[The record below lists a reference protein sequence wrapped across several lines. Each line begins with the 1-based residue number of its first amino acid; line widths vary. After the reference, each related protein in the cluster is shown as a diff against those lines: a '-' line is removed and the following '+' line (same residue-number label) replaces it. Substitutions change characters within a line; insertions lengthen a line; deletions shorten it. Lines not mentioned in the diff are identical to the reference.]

1 MSLLPVFMVC
11 DTIEC
16 VKISR
21 VSRQQ
26 TILFVGDMIV
36 FIFGTLVGFASHDSL
51 GTAGWRLFTTL
62 LPVIIAWLL
71 IAPFLGVY
79 NRKIVVSLRQIWR
92 PLWAM
97 ILAAPMAAFIRGA
110 WLGSP
115 IIPIFV
121 VVLGGVNAIF
131 ILGWRILY
139 LFLSTKRGLVDG

>member
-1 MSLLPVFMVC
+1 MSLLPVFRVC
-11 DTIEC
+11 DTIGC

-26 TILFVGDMIV
+26 ANLFVGDMVV
-36 FIFGTLVGFASHDSL
+36 FILGTLVGFASHDSL
-51 GTAGWRLFTTL
+51 GKAGLRLLTTL

-79 NRKIVVSLRQIWR
+79 DRNIVVSIRQIWR
-92 PLWAM
+92 PFWAM
-97 ILAAPMAAFIRGA
+97 VLAAPMAAFLRGA

-139 LFLSTKRGLVDG
+139 LFLWTKRGKVDG

>member
-1 MSLLPVFMVC
+1 MSLLPVFRVC

-21 VSRQQ
+21 VSRQR
-26 TILFVGDMIV
+26 TILIVGDMIV

-51 GTAGWRLFTTL
+51 GTAGWRLLSTL
-62 LPVIIAWLL
+62 LPVLIAWLL
-71 IAPFLGVY
+71 IAPLLGVY
-79 NRKIVVSLRQIWR
+79 DHEIVVSIRQIWR
-92 PLWAM
+92 PFWAM
-97 ILAAPMAAFIRGA
+97 VLAAPMAAFLRGA

-131 ILGWRILY
+131 ILSWRILY
-139 LFLSTKRGLVDG
+139 LFLWTKRGLVDG

>member
-1 MSLLPVFMVC
+1 MSLLPVLRVC

-21 VSRQQ
+21 VSTQQ
-26 TILFVGDMIV
+26 AILFVGDMTV

-51 GTAGWRLFTTL
+51 GTSGWRLLTTL

-71 IAPFLGVY
+71 IAPYLGVY
-79 NRKIVVSLRQIWR
+79 DRKIVVTIRQIWR
-92 PLWAM
+92 PFWAM
-97 ILAAPMAAFIRGA
+97 VLAAPMAAFLRGA

-121 VVLGGVNAIF
+121 VVIGGVNAIF
-131 ILGWRILY
+131 ILGWRIFY
-139 LFLSTKRGLVDG
+139 LFLWTKRGLVDG